1 MPYRFARQQIEVRI
15 TAATVEA
22 FHRGQ
27 RIAAH
32 GRSLQRG
39 HHSTLT
45 AHMPPAHQAIGGWN
59 DQRLL
64 DWAARIGPHTQTA
77 VRVMLGARK
86 HPQQSYRACLG
97 VLRLA
102 TSFGDARLEAACER
116 ALHLNAASYRSI
128 HSILKHGL
136 DRLDSNRQRATTATQ
151 ASLPL
156 EHANVRGSDYYH

>member
-1 MPYRFARQQIEVRI
+1 
-15 TAATVEA
+15 
-22 FHRGQ
+22 
-27 RIAAH
+27 
-32 GRSLQRG
+32 
-39 HHSTLT
+39 
-45 AHMPPAHQAIGGWN
+45 
-59 DQRLL
+59 
-64 DWAARIGPHTQTA
+64 
-77 VRVMLGARK
+77 MLGARK

-102 TSFGDARLEAACER
+102 KSFGDARLEAACER